1 MKTYMQPKLEIEDR
15 LTFES
20 MICESVVNIGDET
33 YKGDDSGIGVKE
45 QDFNDDDLYSIF
57 LNWD

>member
-1 MKTYMQPKLEIEDR
+1 MQPKLEIEDR